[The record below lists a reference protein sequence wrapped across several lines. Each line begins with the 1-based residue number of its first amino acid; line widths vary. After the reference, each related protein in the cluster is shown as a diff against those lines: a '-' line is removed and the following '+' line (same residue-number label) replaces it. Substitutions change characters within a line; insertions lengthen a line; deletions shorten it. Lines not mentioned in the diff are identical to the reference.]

1 MAHTKY
7 FREFCRIARPGNW
20 VKFQKTIIEIIV
32 NLEKIA
38 ITYVRN
44 DDTGTLNR
52 DGHQ

>member
-7 FREFCRIARPGNW
+7 FRKFCRIARPR
-20 VKFQKTIIEIIV
+20 TIIEIMV

-38 ITYVRN
+38 TTYVRN